1 DWEGQR
7 LENRL
12 SSLALRLLKAVRRA
26 FSRERSIGGLDDR
39 VEECRR
45 TLHAAVRSFLE
56 QSAEELN
63 ARVLR
68 KDGAFVF
75 FRRLLNPDPA
85 KACAVKLLHDVHV
98 DYWAVDSQ
106 LECYPDHLRFD
117 GYFIKTLTMKHLPS
131 HSFANMFADLS
142 HVKSDMVVATEWRM

>member
-1 DWEGQR
+1 
-7 LENRL
+7 
-12 SSLALRLLKAVRRA
+12 
-26 FSRERSIGGLDDR
+26 
-39 VEECRR
+39 
-45 TLHAAVRSFLE
+45 TLHDAVRSFLE

-68 KDGAFVF
+68 KDEAFLF

-106 LECYPDHLRFD
+106 LECYPGHLRFD
-117 GYFIKTLTMKHLPS
+117 GYFIKTLTLKHLPS

-142 HVKSDMVVATEWRM
+142 HVKSDMVVATEWRMLDIGASRAQRRADADLEAAAGHPECYQAVQASCRHDQPQPCK